1 MKSYTDIRF
10 LTGIVISNVSK
21 SKDGTFKVKS
31 EDTYG
36 DDMEV
41 IYTSPAYMLNGGGVL
56 SIPEVGSEV
65 LVLQDLE
72 KHKNYYIATIVDFPS
87 NNISPGD
94 PEFQLI
100 GDKYVYTDR
109 DKPQKVTFTNQ
120 ANAGLKIS
128 RRALP
133 DFIDCKVVLDSEGG
147 KRISLSDSDNA
158 DWVLIRNE
166 HGDSIVL
173 TGEANDI
180 FPERS
185 LEIKTKGPQQYVSFE
200 SGFNFYVIDGRDFTI
215 ENYSSGA
222 NANTS
227 AGEKGRYGNITLRSY
242 EKDINI
248 VAKGSTS
255 EIFITTPK
263 ARIVIQADGSVS
275 IESLG
280 SVNIKSD
287 LNINLEAGNSINLKA
302 SNINVTSDLNTA
314 VQSNGLFSVKSTGIA
329 AIDGAQVHLNSQ
341 LSVPVVNVPIQNSPK
356 NDYGE

>member
-10 LTGIVISNVSK
+10 ITGIVTSNFSREQ
-21 SKDGTFKVKS
+21 DGTFTVKS
-31 EDTYG
+31 ADTYG
-36 DDMEV
+36 QELEV
-41 IYTSPAYMLNGGGVL
+41 IYTSPAYLLNGGGVL
-56 SIPEVGSEV
+56 SIPEIGSEV
-65 LVLQDLE
+65 LVLQDLD
-72 KHKNYYIATIVDFPS
+72 KHKNYYIATILDFPPNDTS
-87 NNISPGD
+87 SGD
-94 PEFQLI
+94 PNFKLI
-100 GDKYVYTDR
+100 GDNYVYSER
-109 DKPQKVTFTNQ
+109 DKPQRVTFTNA

-133 DFIDCKVVLDSEGG
+133 EYIDCKVVLDSEGG

-158 DWVLIRNE
+158 DWIIIRNE

-185 LEIKTKGPQQYVSFE
+185 LEVKTKGSQQYVTFE
-200 SGFNFYVIDGRDFTI
+200 SGMHFYIIDGRDFTI

-222 NANTS
+222 NANTT
-227 AGEKGRYGNITLRSY
+227 AGEKGRFGNITLRSY

-255 EIFITTPK
+255 QIFITTPK
-263 ARIVIQADGSVS
+263 ARIVIQEDGSVS

-280 SVNIKSD
+280 SVNIKSQLD
-287 LNINLEAGNSINLKA
+287 INLEATNSINLKA
-302 SNINVTSDLNTA
+302 ANVNISSDANTA
-314 VQSNGLFSVKSTGIA
+314 IQSNGIFSAKSTGIA
-329 AIDGAQVHLNSQ
+329 AIDGSQLHLNSQ
-341 LSVPVVNVPIQNSPK
+341 LSIPVVTVPIQDSPK

>member
-1 MKSYTDIRF
+1 MKSYTDIKF
-10 LTGIVISNVSK
+10 ITATVTSNFSK
-21 SKDGTFKVKS
+21 EQNGTFKVKS
-31 EDTYG
+31 ADTYG

-41 IYTSPAYMLNGGGVL
+41 IYTSPSYLLNGGGVI

-72 KHKNYYIATIVDFPS
+72 KHKNYYIATIVDYPPKD
-87 NNISPGD
+87 ISSGD
-94 PEFQLI
+94 PKFTLI
-100 GDKYVYTDR
+100 GDPYIYSER
-109 DKPQKVTFTNQ
+109 DKPQKVTFTNS

-133 DFIDCKVVLDSEGG
+133 EYISCKVDLDSEGG

-185 LEIKTKGPQQYVSFE
+185 LEVKTKGSQQFVTFE
-200 SGFNFYVIDGRDFTI
+200 SGMHFYVIDGRDFTI

-222 NANTS
+222 NANTTAS
-227 AGEKGRYGNITLRSY
+227 DKGRFGNITLRSY

-248 VAKGSTS
+248 VAKGGTS
-255 EIFITTPK
+255 QIFITTPK
-263 ARIVIQADGSVS
+263 ARIVVQEDGSVN

-280 SVNIKSD
+280 SVNIKSQVD
-287 LNINLEAGNSINLKA
+287 INLEAINSINLKA
-302 SNINVTSDLNTA
+302 ANVNISADLNTA
-314 VQSNGLFSVKSTGIA
+314 IQSGGIFSSKSTGIA
-329 AIDGAQVHLNSQ
+329 AIDGAQVHWNSQ
-341 LSVPVVNVPIQNSPK
+341 LSLPVVPVPIQDSGK